1 MTPTVV
7 VVENDKFD
15 AEIARDVLGD
25 VAEVIVTDAD
35 TVDGVIAAARGAN
48 ALIPWYVSLHADALA
63 ALESLSVIGIPG
75 TGVGAVDLAAAAA
88 RDITVVNAPSYAA
101 DEVSTHAMAMLLACA
116 RSLPAFDDAVR
127 EGVWSREPGAPIH
140 RLRGRTLGLLGFG
153 DIARRAAEKAQGF
166 GMNVIAYDPYVDADV
181 MTARGVTAV
190 DFEGLLARSALLS
203 IHAPLSEETVGMMD
217 GDAFAAMRD
226 GVVLIN
232 TGRGPVVEEAALLA
246 ALRDGTV
253 AAAGLDVFETE
264 PPRDSPLLERADVI
278 LSPHVGWYSE
288 ESREDVIRSVAEDV
302 GRVFDG
308 EEPEG
313 SVDPGAAWT

>member
-1 MTPTVV
+1 
-7 VVENDKFD
+7 
-15 AEIARDVLGD
+15 
-25 VAEVIVTDAD
+25 
-35 TVDGVIAAARGAN
+35 
-48 ALIPWYVSLHADALA
+48 
-63 ALESLSVIGIPG
+63 
-75 TGVGAVDLAAAAA
+75 
-88 RDITVVNAPSYAA
+88 
-101 DEVSTHAMAMLLACA
+101 
-116 RSLPAFDDAVR
+116 
-127 EGVWSREPGAPIH
+127 
-140 RLRGRTLGLLGFG
+140 
-153 DIARRAAEKAQGF
+153 
-166 GMNVIAYDPYVDADV
+166 V

-217 GDAFAAMRD
+217 GDAFAAMHD

-264 PPRDSPLLERADVI
+264 PPRDSPLLEREDVI

-308 EEPEG
+308 DEPEG